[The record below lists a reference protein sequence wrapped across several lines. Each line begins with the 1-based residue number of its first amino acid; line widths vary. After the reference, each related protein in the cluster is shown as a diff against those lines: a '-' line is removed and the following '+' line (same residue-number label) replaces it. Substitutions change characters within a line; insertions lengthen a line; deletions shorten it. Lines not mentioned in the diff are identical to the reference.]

1 MLTPVP
7 KELSSNDGT
16 TSLGYLPTLDRRWES
31 HDSVTSCFDDM
42 LERSIP
48 DYRGMREACFQVGC
62 EYVKRKRDT
71 VDLGCS
77 RGGAIAQL
85 LGRFDENGLYVEV
98 EVSPSMREVT
108 EKRFTPQI
116 EHGIL
121 LVLCTYLRTDY
132 PSCYPCLTLC
142 VFTLQS
148 TPIEYRE
155 KILNRICSTTL
166 PGGALIFVEKILG
179 PTGHLNDDI
188 VRVYYDFNR
197 RSWYTDE
204 EIYRKKLSLGGVLV
218 PLRTA
223 WNEDILA
230 RTGFRHIDCFWR
242 RYNFAGWVAVK

>member
-62 EYVKRKRDT
+62 EYVNRKRDI

-85 LGRFDENGLYVEV
+85 LGRFDENNRYVEV
-98 EVSPSMREVT
+98 EVSPSMQEAT

-116 EHGIL
+116 KHGIL
-121 LVLCTYLRTDY
+121 RVLGTDLGADH
-132 PSCYPCLTLC
+132 PSCFPCLALC
-142 VFTLQS
+142 VLTLHF

-155 KILNRICSTTL
+155 KILNRIYSQTSRRH
-166 PGGALIFVEKILG
+166 PDSRRESA
-179 PTGHLNDDI
+179 
-188 VRVYYDFNR
+188 RSNR
-197 RSWYTDE
+197 PP
-204 EIYRKKLSLGGVLV
+204 K
-218 PLRTA
+218 
-223 WNEDILA
+223 
-230 RTGFRHIDCFWR
+230 
-242 RYNFAGWVAVK
+242 